1 MTNTRLH
8 HQTHLKT
15 ITNRTIMRIYI
26 LILAAFTLGACTLKP
41 VETVYHEEED
51 VTRFTTKPIK
61 TKMRSKEIELVAIK
75 ECPGKV
81 ICSDQ
86 EIKLKVKHV
95 DRFSLL
101 KGKSLVLETEEGNL
115 NLNERDYSN
124 SYDLNQVAK
133 DGTTGVLKE
142 QYLIWVS
149 ESDFRKAAYA
159 QTATMRIGD
168 DSFEL
173 SSEGRNYW
181 QIMLD
186 RERLLEIM
194 DDEQQR
200 EYGEY
205 PHERKNKKEIT
216 VQEKRM
222 SAEAEES
229 TWELVKDSNSVED
242 LRYFLEKFPD
252 STFAIPAK
260 LKLKQ
265 LEQDN

>member
-1 MTNTRLH
+1 
-8 HQTHLKT
+8 
-15 ITNRTIMRIYI
+15 MRIYI
-26 LILAAFTLGACTLKP
+26 LILAAFALGACTLKP

-51 VTRFTTKPIK
+51 VTRFTTKAFK
-61 TKMRSKEIELVAIK
+61 TKTRSKEIELVASK

-81 ICSDQ
+81 ICTDQ
-86 EIKLKVKHV
+86 EIKLKVKHT

-101 KGKSLVLETEEGNL
+101 KGKDLVLETEEGNL

-124 SYDLNQVAK
+124 SYDIGMIAK

-142 QYLIWVS
+142 QFLIWVS

-159 QTATMRIGD
+159 QNAILKVGD
-168 DSFEL
+168 DSFDL
-173 SSEGRNYW
+173 SSEGRDPW

-194 DDEQQR
+194 DKEQQR
-200 EYGEY
+200 EYGLY
-205 PHERKNKKEIT
+205 THEKKDKKEIT

-222 SAEAEES
+222 SSEAEES
-229 TWELVKDSNSVED
+229 TWKLVKDSNSVED

-252 STFAIPAK
+252 SPYAIPAK

-265 LEQDN
+265 LERGKE